1 MITINLKDEQFVFEK
16 DGSAKAV
23 SKISNIDVVANY
35 KIPMQ
40 ELDKRVLA
48 DMVVQ
53 LLVND
58 EGIADDALY
67 VLRYDKENIEL
78 GRKHNLILQKVKR
91 ISRGKL
97 KNQ

>member
-16 DGSAKAV
+16 DGNAKAV
-23 SKISNIDVVANY
+23 SKISNIDVVTNY

-40 ELDKRVLA
+40 ELDKRVLT

-53 LLVND
+53 LLVDD
-58 EGIADDALY
+58 EGITDDALY

-78 GRKHNLILQKVKR
+78 GRKHDLILQKVKC
-91 ISRGKL
+91 ISRGEL

>member
-16 DGSAKAV
+16 DGNAKAV
-23 SKISNIDVVANY
+23 SKISNTDIVTNY

-53 LLVND
+53 LLVDD
-58 EGIADDALY
+58 EGTTDDTLY

-78 GRKHNLILQKVKR
+78 GRKHDLILQKVK
-91 ISRGKL
+91 
-97 KNQ
+97 

>member
-16 DGSAKAV
+16 DGNAKAV
-23 SKISNIDVVANY
+23 SKISNIDIVTNY
-35 KIPMQ
+35 KISMQ

-53 LLVND
+53 LLVDD
-58 EGIADDALY
+58 EGITDDTLY
-67 VLRYDKENIEL
+67 VLRYDKEDTEL
-78 GRKHNLILQKVKR
+78 GRKHDLILQKVKR
-91 ISRGKL
+91 ISRGEL